1 MSNRR
6 MGFQPVSER
15 GHPACGGEK
24 SRLEARTP
32 KQPGRLFSMLPL
44 AATTSEPSLFSPE
57 LLPRLPQRA
66 VELMLGNLNAP
77 EWLVFISGFMVAAST
92 VVAVFLTAFALLSL
106 IERKTLARAQNR
118 IGPNRAGWFGILQPV
133 ADGIKMLTKEDIV
146 PTKAE
151 KLLHLLAPIL
161 IVLPAILALGV
172 IPYGREWT
180 PVPLELGLLFFFA
193 VGALTELAV
202 FMAGWASGSKF
213 PTLGAMRAISQMVS
227 YELPLIMT
235 ALGVVMVSGTLSL
248 PGIVEQ
254 QGGWQLGF
262 IPAWNILTPWG
273 LFAGL
278 LFYICSIAEANRSP
292 FDLPEGESEI
302 VAGHMTEYSGFK
314 YALFFMG
321 EYLGLFAIAG
331 LFVTLFLGGWQAPLP
346 GLGFVPTW
354 IWFFGKLSL
363 VIFSYLWI
371 RATYPRVRIDQLMR
385 FAWLCMIPMALLTL
399 PAAAIWHHTGRGL
412 VSWVVVVPLM
422 LVPWVILTV
431 IFNRRLAPATRVYR
445 YADS

>member
-1 MSNRR
+1 MSR
-6 MGFQPVSER
+6 PLSD
-15 GHPACGGEK
+15 
-24 SRLEARTP
+24 RLRAVCP
-32 KQPGRLFSMLPL
+32 QLGNMAMLPL
-44 AATTSEPSLFSPE
+44 LAAVPADASWFSPE
-57 LLPRLPQRA
+57 HLPRLPQRL
-66 VELMLGNLNAP
+66 VEFILTNLSAP
-77 EWLVFISGFMVAAST
+77 EWLVYIGGLMVAAST
-92 VVAVFLTAFALLSL
+92 VLAVFMTAFALLSL

-146 PTKAE
+146 PARAE

-180 PVPLELGLLFFFA
+180 PVPLDLGLLFFFA
-193 VGALTELAV
+193 VGSMTELSV
-202 FMAGWASGSKF
+202 FIAGWASGSKF
-213 PTLGAMRAISQMVS
+213 PMLGAMRAISQMVS
-227 YELPLIMT
+227 YELPLIIT

-248 PGIVEQ
+248 PEIVGQ
-254 QGGWQLGF
+254 QGGGF
-262 IPAWNILTPWG
+262 WHWNFCTPWG
-273 LFAGL
+273 IVAAL
-278 LFYICSIAEANRSP
+278 LFYVCTIAEANRCP

-354 IWFFGKLSL
+354 FWFFGKLAL

-371 RATYPRVRIDQLMR
+371 RATYPRLRIDQLMR

-399 PAAAIWHHTGRGL
+399 PAAAIWHYMGRGL
-412 VSWVVVVPLM
+412 FSWLVVLPLV
-422 LVPWVILTV
+422 LVPWAIMVV
-431 IFNRRLAPATRVYR
+431 IFNRRLAPATRTYHF
-445 YADS
+445 ADS